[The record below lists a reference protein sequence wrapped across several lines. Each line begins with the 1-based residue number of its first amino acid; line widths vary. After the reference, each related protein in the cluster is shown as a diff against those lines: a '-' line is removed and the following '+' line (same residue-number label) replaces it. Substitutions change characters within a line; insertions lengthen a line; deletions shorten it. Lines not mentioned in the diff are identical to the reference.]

1 MQVPLPYINITYTL
15 YIIFYFLLSI
25 VSINLMVGLTVDDIK
40 EFLDEA
46 EFKNLKLK
54 LTFVLGIEKLYYSRY
69 LLYTKFFLRFM
80 NTQKFKLTQRRNRV
94 YNNDVVS
101 KQRIWQLILQKGI
114 DDIKKVIYKLYIVE
128 LRFKIHAQRDQFD
141 GKTSHK
147 QLQSKMDTLEK
158 KIEGIDVILR

>member
-1 MQVPLPYINITYTL
+1 
-15 YIIFYFLLSI
+15 
-25 VSINLMVGLTVDDIK
+25 MVGLTVDDIK

-69 LLYTKFFLRFM
+69 LLYTKYFLRFM

-114 DDIKKVIYKLYIVE
+114 DEIKKVIYKYIKWSPGLQIMRRE
-128 LRFKIHAQRDQFD
+128 TNLMAKLLINSFKAKWIFWRRRLKEWM
-141 GKTSHK
+141 GY
-147 QLQSKMDTLEK
+147 
-158 KIEGIDVILR
+158 

>member
-1 MQVPLPYINITYTL
+1 M
-15 YIIFYFLLSI
+15 SI

-69 LLYTKFFLRFM
+69 LFYTKYFLRFM
-80 NTQKFKLTQRRNRV
+80 NTQQFKLTQRKNRV

-114 DDIKKVIYKLYIVE
+114 DDIKQVFLDNRVLSFPNAGLDLSAQFLY
-128 LRFKIHAQRDQFD
+128 FC
-141 GKTSHK
+141 HK
-147 QLQSKMDTLEK
+147 
-158 KIEGIDVILR
+158 

>member
-1 MQVPLPYINITYTL
+1 M
-15 YIIFYFLLSI
+15 SI

-69 LLYTKFFLRFM
+69 LFYTKFFLRFM
-80 NTQKFKLTQRRNRV
+80 NTQSFKLTQRKIGV

-101 KQRIWQLILQKGI
+101 KQRIWKLILQKGI
-114 DDIKKVIYKLYIVE
+114 DDIKQVYLFYI
-128 LRFKIHAQRDQFD
+128 
-141 GKTSHK
+141 T
-147 QLQSKMDTLEK
+147 
-158 KIEGIDVILR
+158 

>member
-1 MQVPLPYINITYTL
+1 
-15 YIIFYFLLSI
+15 
-25 VSINLMVGLTVDDIK
+25 MVGLTVDDIK

-69 LLYTKFFLRFM
+69 LLYTKYFLRFM

-114 DDIKKVIYKLYIVE
+114 DDIKKVIYNYIKWSPGLQIMRREINLMAKLLINS
-128 LRFKIHAQRDQFD
+128 FKAKWIFWRRRLKAW
-141 GKTSHK
+141 
-147 QLQSKMDTLEK
+147 MEY
-158 KIEGIDVILR
+158 

>member
-1 MQVPLPYINITYTL
+1 
-15 YIIFYFLLSI
+15 
-25 VSINLMVGLTVDDIK
+25 MVGLTVDDIK

-69 LLYTKFFLRFM
+69 LLYTKYFLRFM

-114 DDIKKVIYKLYIVE
+114 DDIKKVIYNYIKWSPGLQIMRREINLMAKLLINS
-128 LRFKIHAQRDQFD
+128 FKAKWIFWRRRLKEWM
-141 GKTSHK
+141 GY
-147 QLQSKMDTLEK
+147 
-158 KIEGIDVILR
+158 

>member
-1 MQVPLPYINITYTL
+1 
-15 YIIFYFLLSI
+15 
-25 VSINLMVGLTVDDIK
+25 MVGLTVDDIK

-69 LLYTKFFLRFM
+69 LLYTKYFLRFM

-114 DDIKKVIYKLYIVE
+114 DDIKKVIYNYSMYIKWSPGLQIMRREINLMAKLLINS
-128 LRFKIHAQRDQFD
+128 FKAKWIFWRRRLKAWM
-141 GKTSHK
+141 GY
-147 QLQSKMDTLEK
+147 
-158 KIEGIDVILR
+158 

>member
-1 MQVPLPYINITYTL
+1 MVIYSSLKIKETRCAPFQFLSFLLFQTLGNSLQAPLPYINITYAL
-15 YIIFYFLLSI
+15 YLVFFFLMSI

-69 LLYTKFFLRFM
+69 LLYTKYFLRFM
-80 NTQKFKLTQRRNRV
+80 NTQQFKLTQRRNRV

-114 DDIKKVIYKLYIVE
+114 DDIKQVFL
-128 LRFKIHAQRDQFD
+128 LN
-141 GKTSHK
+141 
-147 QLQSKMDTLEK
+147 
-158 KIEGIDVILR
+158 

>member
-1 MQVPLPYINITYTL
+1 MNITYAL
-15 YIIFYFLLSI
+15 FVIFFFLLSI
-25 VSINLMVGLTVDDIK
+25 VSLNLLVGLTVDDIK

-80 NTQKFKLTQRRNRV
+80 NQQKFKLVHRTNRV

-114 DDIKKVIYKLYIVE
+114 DEIKKVIYKYIKWSPGLQIMRRE
-128 LRFKIHAQRDQFD
+128 INLMAKLLINSFKAKWIFWRRRLKEWI
-141 GKTSHK
+141 GY
-147 QLQSKMDTLEK
+147 
-158 KIEGIDVILR
+158 

>member
-1 MQVPLPYINITYTL
+1 M
-15 YIIFYFLLSI
+15 
-25 VSINLMVGLTVDDIK
+25 DDIK

-69 LLYTKFFLRFM
+69 LFYTKYFLRFM
-80 NTQKFKLTQRRNRV
+80 NTQQFKLTQRRNRV

-114 DDIKKVIYKLYIVE
+114 NDIKQVFFE
-128 LRFKIHAQRDQFD
+128 N
-141 GKTSHK
+141 
-147 QLQSKMDTLEK
+147 
-158 KIEGIDVILR
+158 

>member
-1 MQVPLPYINITYTL
+1 
-15 YIIFYFLLSI
+15 
-25 VSINLMVGLTVDDIK
+25 MVGLTVDDIK

-69 LLYTKFFLRFM
+69 LLYTKYFLRFM

-114 DDIKKVIYKLYIVE
+114 DDIKKVIYKCIKWSPGLQIMRRE
-128 LRFKIHAQRDQFD
+128 INLMAKLLINSFKAKWIFWRRRLKEWM
-141 GKTSHK
+141 GY
-147 QLQSKMDTLEK
+147 
-158 KIEGIDVILR
+158 

>member
-1 MQVPLPYINITYTL
+1 MNITYAL
-15 YIIFYFLLSI
+15 FVIFFFLLSI
-25 VSINLMVGLTVDDIK
+25 VSLNLLVGLTVDDIK

-80 NTQKFKLTQRRNRV
+80 NQQKFKLVHRTNRV

-114 DDIKKVIYKLYIVE
+114 DEIKKVIYKYIKWSPGLQIMRRE
-128 LRFKIHAQRDQFD
+128 INLMAKLLINSFKAKWIFWRRRLKEWM
-141 GKTSHK
+141 GY
-147 QLQSKMDTLEK
+147 
-158 KIEGIDVILR
+158 

>member
-1 MQVPLPYINITYTL
+1 
-15 YIIFYFLLSI
+15 
-25 VSINLMVGLTVDDIK
+25 MVGLTVDDIK

-69 LLYTKFFLRFM
+69 LLYTKYFLRFM

-114 DDIKKVIYKLYIVE
+114 DDIKKVIYKYIKWSPGLQIMRRE
-128 LRFKIHAQRDQFD
+128 TNLMAKLLINSFKAKWIFWRRRLKEWM
-141 GKTSHK
+141 GY
-147 QLQSKMDTLEK
+147 
-158 KIEGIDVILR
+158 